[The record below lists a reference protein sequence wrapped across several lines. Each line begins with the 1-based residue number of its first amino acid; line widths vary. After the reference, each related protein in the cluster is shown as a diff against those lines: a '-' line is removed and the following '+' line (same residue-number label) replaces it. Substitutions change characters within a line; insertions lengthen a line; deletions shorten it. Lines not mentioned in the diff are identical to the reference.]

1 MGRKK
6 IISQIKKQLTGAYIG
21 VVLFLIFTAFLA
33 LCMIAAKDL
42 SILPLALLPFAAAVG
57 FIIMI
62 QLWTK
67 NPEKYCPHVKKDP
80 RLMEKAEALFN
91 KVIYED
97 KYIIVSDY
105 VIVSKKN
112 LFQMAYLSEVLGIGG
127 GLQYHENMT
136 VTQSIILDSAV
147 GRTYTNIRGIK
158 ERDLLQLLSR
168 INKLCPCSKILP
180 QYDESYIEKARSR
193 YYEFKQKGIPLT
205 KENFFNADF
214 DK

>member
-6 IISQIKKQLTGAYIG
+6 IISQIKKQLTAAYIG

-91 KVIYED
+91 KITYED

-105 VIVSKKN
+105 VIASKKN
-112 LFQMAYLSEVLGIGG
+112 LFQMAYRNEIVAICSGTHYRDNFTAAGSAILYSAGG
-127 GLQYHENMT
+127 T
-136 VTQSIILDSAV
+136 
-147 GRTYTNIRGIK
+147 TYIYTRGIK
-158 ERDLLQLLSR
+158 DKELPELYRK
-168 INKLCPCSKILP
+168 INELCPLSKLLP
-180 QYDESYIEKARSR
+180 HFDRAYIEKAMTR
-193 YYEFKQKGIPLT
+193 YCELRAKGITPT
-205 KENFFNADF
+205 KENFFSED
-214 DK
+214 